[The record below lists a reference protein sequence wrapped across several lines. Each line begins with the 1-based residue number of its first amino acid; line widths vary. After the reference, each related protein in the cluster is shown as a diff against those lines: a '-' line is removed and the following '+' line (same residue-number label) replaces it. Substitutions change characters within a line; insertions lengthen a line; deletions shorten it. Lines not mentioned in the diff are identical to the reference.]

1 MTQTQNKNYDEV
13 IKAIKKVFTNPDKY
27 LTKERF
33 NIVKDYYAVRKQK
46 QEILRYENVTQ
57 WINPEDWNIYD
68 ILEDVN
74 MKKIKEVYKKY
85 FTWSDSH
92 ISSDKTEF
100 KK

>member
-1 MTQTQNKNYDEV
+1 MNRQSVNNIMTQTQNKNYDEV

-85 FTWSDSH
+85 FTW
-92 ISSDKTEF
+92 
-100 KK
+100 